1 MAKKHV
7 KAMAIVK
14 MNVLQ
19 SAMEV
24 VANGMMGNVGQL
36 LLRIHVQVSR
46 LIVFTTSFFSL
57 QYVISIMDS
66 ILKAHEDVVYLRLV
80 RNFAYKSGYDR

>member
-1 MAKKHV
+1 MNSMAKKHV

-36 LLRIHVQVSR
+36 LLRIHVQVGR
-46 LIVFTTSFFSL
+46 LIVFTTSFFF
-57 QYVISIMDS
+57 
-66 ILKAHEDVVYLRLV
+66 
-80 RNFAYKSGYDR
+80 FAICNLNNGFYFEGT